1 MNIDGSSQVDFC
13 ILISNKFDR
22 FANVQL
28 SNGKFILNTLS
39 AETSAFVELFDPA
52 FVLKHSLE
60 KILER
65 RIRFQMLT
73 DSKQLFDAVSHSTQ
87 TEKHLL
93 IDIAASTLS
102 FEKLEISDLGLVA
115 GRDMLAGC
123 FTKVMELFEN

>member
-1 MNIDGSSQVDFC
+1 MNIDGSSQVGFC

-65 RIRFQMLT
+65 RIRLQMLT
-73 DSKQLFDAVSHSTQ
+73 DSKQLFDAVSH
-87 TEKHLL
+87 
-93 IDIAASTLS
+93 
-102 FEKLEISDLGLVA
+102 
-115 GRDMLAGC
+115 
-123 FTKVMELFEN
+123 